1 MSLWRKP
8 NRKWM
13 LGIPIG
19 GLLAFILGGA
29 AVSVFHFGMD
39 YTNRNEFC
47 YSCHIGMDTIVEE
60 YQASPHFK
68 NAQGVVAATCSDCHV
83 PREFFAK
90 IALKIG
96 ATATS
101 ITN

>member
-29 AVSVFHFGMD
+29 AISVFHFGMD
-39 YTNRNEFC
+39 YTNSNEFC

-68 NAQGVVAATCSDCHV
+68 SKMLRVWLPLRAV
-83 PREFFAK
+83 
-90 IALKIG
+90 IAMSLGSFLLK
-96 ATATS
+96 S
-101 ITN
+101 R